1 VEIHLARKQ
10 VTDAGVAADELAA
23 IASGAGSP
31 VLQAMAAHAAGTV
44 RLAEGDAT
52 AALSELR
59 VAATGWRRLRMP
71 YEGARTA
78 VALGRA
84 CAALGDRAAAALE
97 LDGAELVFAELGAQ
111 PDLDCVRDLVATT
124 GIGPGVTTS
133 GRAELSGR
141 EREVLAEV
149 AAGKTNRQIAASLTI
164 SEHTVGRHL
173 ENIFG
178 KLGVTSRAAATA
190 YAYEHHL
197 L

>member
-1 VEIHLARKQ
+1 
-10 VTDAGVAADELAA
+10 
-23 IASGAGSP
+23 
-31 VLQAMAAHAAGTV
+31 
-44 RLAEGDAT
+44 
-52 AALSELR
+52 
-59 VAATGWRRLRMP
+59 MP

-84 CAALGDRAAAALE
+84 CAALGDRAAAQLE
-97 LDGAELVFAELGAQ
+97 LDGAELVFSELGAE
-111 PDLDCVRDLVATT
+111 PDLAYLRERVAAAD
-124 GIGPGVTTS
+124 GAPPASPGEP
-133 GRAELSGR
+133 ELSGR

-149 AAGKTNRQIAASLTI
+149 AAGKTNRQIAAALTI

-173 ENIFG
+173 ENIFS